1 MSLFP
6 HFRIMKIVA
15 CTYTIVVDIYSNMLF
30 CGEYTLDVYLLFI
43 ILAFHEKSTCKGDC
57 DNDGTN
63 SGYVFDDSYFYLH
76 NEKDKMYFRSNFD
89 SVYFNLYL
97 CVAEAVVQIIT
108 WLMGVVKVKSVKTL
122 NGKFY

>member
-63 SGYVFDDSYFYLH
+63 SGYVFEIVIFTYIMKKIKCILDPILIPYILISIF
-76 NEKDKMYFRSNFD
+76 
-89 SVYFNLYL
+89 V
-97 CVAEAVVQIIT
+97 
-108 WLMGVVKVKSVKTL
+108 
-122 NGKFY
+122 